1 MNSPH
6 ALETY
11 VIKTN
16 QKLDFDH
23 LRPLIASVL
32 LFFWERKQQCHVKDK
47 VKDTVKV
54 KIKIK
59 IVQTEKKLS
68 KKRRGM
74 KCLIC
79 NQKKEDATGHEATK
93 LECQTAETGT
103 FIKYKIQNTS
113 NQWAEVASK
122 AQLYRENK
130 ELRK

>member
-1 MNSPH
+1 M
-6 ALETY
+6 LY
-11 VIKTN
+11 C
-16 QKLDFDH
+16 
-23 LRPLIASVL
+23 
-32 LFFWERKQQCHVKDK
+32 FFWERKQQCHVKDK
-47 VKDTVKV
+47 VKDTIKV

-59 IVQTEKKLS
+59 IVRTEKKLS

-79 NQKKEDATGHEATK
+79 NQKKEDATGHVATK
-93 LECQTAETGT
+93 LECQTVETDT